1 MRVSLSH
8 ISSFALALFCLAS
21 CGGGGSN
28 SSADIQQNTPLEPVI
43 KELSI
48 KALPA
53 EVSLFS
59 SGGD

>member
-1 MRVSLSH
+1 MRRSLTNLTYSA
-8 ISSFALALFCLAS
+8 IALFCLAS

-28 SSADIQQNTPLEPVI
+28 SSTDIQQNTPLEPVI
-43 KELSI
+43 QELSI

>member
-1 MRVSLSH
+1 MLRFLTNLPY
-8 ISSFALALFCLAS
+8 FAIALFCLTS

-28 SSADIQQNTPLEPVI
+28 SSAAIQHDTPLEPVTQQ
-43 KELSI
+43 LLI

>member
-1 MRVSLSH
+1 MRRSLTNLTPS
-8 ISSFALALFCLAS
+8 ALALFCLAS